1 MVLETVLFR
10 GHHVPTLVLSDF
22 DLPLPGGGGGAGV
35 DVDVDL
41 IALQYNARLEKPCIG
56 QMEAL
61 VT

>member
-41 IALQYNARLEKPCIG
+41 IALQ
-56 QMEAL
+56 
-61 VT
+61 

>member
-1 MVLETVLFR
+1 MSSLSSLSQSFLTCSGCVVLEAVLFR

-41 IALQYNARLEKPCIG
+41 IALQ
-56 QMEAL
+56 
-61 VT
+61 